1 MASDAVFQPKTIPPT
16 AATKFADSL
25 ADYAFRAEYWGI
37 VRTVEREVQDTA
49 LAACNGRPFGP
60 EATSLIE
67 TAARGFV
74 RQATAGTIRSVMCGL
89 AAHCDSIIEL
99 SLGLALGMIARAK
112 GCAVLYDFGGQRVFG
127 DPDGDIT
134 VRIQPQVCFEFYR
147 VDFLLS
153 MQFTKGSD
161 GDLQVFTKQL
171 VVECDGFEF
180 HDKTREQAGRDRE
193 RDRYP
198 VSWPERVSLHRK

>member
-1 MASDAVFQPKTIPPT
+1 MLRAMASDAVFQPKTIPPT

-99 SLGLALGMIARAK
+99 SLGLALGMIVLQFLPSRLMARAK
-112 GCAVLYDFGGQRVFG
+112 EKSKKTKTKSSKNCSKAEYSFVILS
-127 DPDGDIT
+127 IN
-134 VRIQPQVCFEFYR
+134 
-147 VDFLLS
+147 LL
-153 MQFTKGSD
+153 GS
-161 GDLQVFTKQL
+161 Q
-171 VVECDGFEF
+171 
-180 HDKTREQAGRDRE
+180 
-193 RDRYP
+193 
-198 VSWPERVSLHRK
+198 